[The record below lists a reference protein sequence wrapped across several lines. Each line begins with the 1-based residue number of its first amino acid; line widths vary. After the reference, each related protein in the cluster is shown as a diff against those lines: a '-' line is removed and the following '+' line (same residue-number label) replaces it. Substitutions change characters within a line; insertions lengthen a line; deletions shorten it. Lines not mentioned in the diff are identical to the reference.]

1 MRASGATRIPL
12 TVLGGFLGAGKTT
25 LVNALLRRAAGLR
38 LAVLVND
45 FGAVNIDA
53 ALIERAAG
61 DTIALTNGCICCA
74 VGDDLAAGLAAAL
87 DRRPAPDHVLIECSG
102 VADPAA
108 IAAIAAVDPE
118 LTLAGVVVL
127 ADATSVAARLDDPLL
142 AETLRRQLRA
152 AELLVLTKCDLAG
165 EAASVEALLRPL
177 APRAALARARMGD
190 LPPELVLGEWAEGPR
205 IAPPPARHGAVFA
218 SLTLRPLRALEP
230 LALRNALER
239 LPDGVLRAKGV
250 LPLADGGRVLV
261 QRVGRRLDLLPH
273 AGEGA
278 PEALVLIG
286 TGTAPWDGAEAL
298 RALGLRSGG
307 GTPG

>member
-1 MRASGATRIPL
+1 MRASAARPTPL

-25 LVNALLRRAAGLR
+25 LVNALLRHAHGLR

-53 ALIERAAG
+53 ALIAGASG

-74 VGDDLAAGLAAAL
+74 IGDDFAAGLAAAL

-108 IAAIAAVDPE
+108 IAAIAAVDPD

-127 ADATSVAARLDDPLL
+127 ADAGSVAARLEDPLL
-142 AETLRRQLRA
+142 ADTLRRQLRA
-152 AELLVLTKCDLAG
+152 AELLVLTKCDLA
-165 EAASVEALLRPL
+165 EEPASVEALLRPL
-177 APRAALARARMGD
+177 APRAALVRAAHGD
-190 LPPELVLGEWAEGPR
+190 LPPELVLGVQAEAPR
-205 IAPPPARHGAVFA
+205 ETPPPARHAAVFA
-218 SLTLRPLRALEP
+218 SVTLRPSRPVEADSLRA
-230 LALRNALER
+230 ALEA

-250 LPLADGGRVLV
+250 LPLEGDARVLV
-261 QRVGRRLDLLPH
+261 QRVGRRLDLTPH
-273 AGEGA
+273 TAPGA

-286 TGTAPWDGAEAL
+286 TGTAPWEAAEAL
-298 RALGLRSGG
+298 RPLGLRNE
-307 GTPG
+307 TRA